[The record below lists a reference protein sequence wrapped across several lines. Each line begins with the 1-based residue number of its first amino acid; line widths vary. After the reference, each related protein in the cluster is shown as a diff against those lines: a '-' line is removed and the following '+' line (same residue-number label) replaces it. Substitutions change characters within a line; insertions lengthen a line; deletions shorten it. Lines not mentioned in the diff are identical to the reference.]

1 MTEQESLN
9 MPPRKAKRRTF
20 GTITKRRGRY
30 HVLFKGLDGNKYSAG
45 RGFDTEEQADIWLA
59 KERDRQDAARRGF
72 TTWHPPAI
80 QKEQD
85 KRKGLTVGQWMQEY
99 HQSIAPAKKPSTMQQ
114 YERTTTNRIT
124 EIPGAPDCHDM
135 QRLSLLPMVELSKD
149 DVQRWWDA
157 MVRAFPDTPETNQKA
172 YVRLRAAFA
181 EAARR
186 DLISSNPVEVRGAG
200 VKKKREAGYLPE
212 DWEIQSILEQT
223 QPRYQVLV
231 SLMLFHG
238 LRIGEALALEQQHV
252 TVEWL
257 PVPYLPRVTV
267 HVGQNAQRIT
277 PPKGQGT
284 SYMNFQSPKSYAG
297 AREVPIMPA
306 HVMLF
311 VRHLALFAP
320 ANPTVVRCDTTL
332 QVADRE
338 VMLLTV
344 TATGKPVMDTSFRS
358 VLGRAA
364 EAAGVKGR
372 ITPHAGR
379 RWLIT
384 RLAERGAHL
393 KEIGRLLGQDDMDTI
408 SKIYMQV
415 RAGRTTELMDVVSK
429 TVSTPMPTTLARRS

>member
-1 MTEQESLN
+1 MSAEEHD
-9 MPPRKAKRRTF
+9 MPRKKKYPRRSF
-20 GTITKRRGRY
+20 GTVRQKRGKFF
-30 HVLFKGLDGNKYSAG
+30 VEFKGLDEKTYSAG
-45 RGFDTEEQADIWLA
+45 QGFDTYEQADIWLA

-72 TTWHPPAI
+72 TTWHPPAV

-85 KRKGLTVGQWMQEY
+85 KRKGITVGQWMQEY
-99 HQSIAPAKKPSTMQQ
+99 HQSIAPSIKLSTLQQ

-135 QRLSLLPMVELSKD
+135 QRLSELPMVSLTKD

-157 MVRAFPDTPETNQKA
+157 MVRAFPDNQETNRKA

-181 EAARR
+181 EAVRR
-186 DLISSNPVEVRGAG
+186 DLIPSNPVEVKGAG
-200 VKKKREAGYLPE
+200 AKTKREAGYLPE
-212 DWEIQSILEQT
+212 DWEIQAALDHT
-223 QPRYQVLV
+223 QPRYKVLM

-252 TVEWL
+252 IVEWL
-257 PVPYLPRVTV
+257 PVPFLPRVTV
-267 HVGQNAQRIT
+267 QVEQNAQRIT

-284 SYMNFQSPKSYAG
+284 TYMNFQTPKSYAG

-311 VRHLALFAP
+311 VRHVALFAP
-320 ANPTVVRCDTTL
+320 TNPTVVRCDTTL
-332 QVADRE
+332 KRATRE
-338 VMLLTV
+338 AMLLTV
-344 TATGKPVMDTSFRS
+344 TDKGNTVMDTSFRS

-364 EAAGVKGR
+364 EAAGLEGR

-415 RAGRTTELMDVVSK
+415 RAGRTTELMDVVSATISHPATAK
-429 TVSTPMPTTLARRS
+429 VKGE

>member
-1 MTEQESLN
+1 MSAEDHD
-9 MPPRKAKRRTF
+9 MPRKKKYPRRSF
-20 GTITKRRGRY
+20 GTVRQKRGKFF
-30 HVLFKGLDGNKYSAG
+30 VEFKGLDEKTYSAG
-45 RGFDTEEQADIWLA
+45 QGFDTYEQADIWLA

-72 TTWHPPAI
+72 TTWHPPAV

-85 KRKGLTVGQWMQEY
+85 KRKGITVGQWMQEY
-99 HQSIAPAKKPSTMQQ
+99 HQSIAPSKKLSTMQH
-114 YERTTTNRIT
+114 YESTTRHRIT

-135 QRLSLLPMVELSKD
+135 QRLSELPMVSLTKD

-157 MVRAFPDTPETNQKA
+157 MVRAFPDSQETNRKA

-181 EAARR
+181 EAVRR
-186 DLISSNPVEVRGAG
+186 DLIPSNPVEVKGAG
-200 VKKKREAGYLPE
+200 AKTKREAGYLPE
-212 DWEIQSILEQT
+212 DWELQSILEHT
-223 QPRYQVLV
+223 QPRYQVLM

-252 TVEWL
+252 IVEWL
-257 PVPYLPRVTV
+257 PVPFLPRVTV
-267 HVGQNAQRIT
+267 QVKQNAQRIT
-277 PPKGQGT
+277 PPKGQGAT
-284 SYMNFQSPKSYAG
+284 YMNFQTPKSYAG

-311 VRHLALFAP
+311 VNHLALFAP
-320 ANPTVVRCDTTL
+320 GVPVMVRADSTL
-332 QVADRE
+332 KRVERE
-338 VMLLTV
+338 ALLLSA
-344 TATGKPVMDTSFRS
+344 TATGRPVMDTSFRS

-364 EAAGVKGR
+364 EAAGVEGR

-393 KEIGRLLGQDDMDTI
+393 KEIGRLLGQDDMETI

-429 TVSTPMPTTLARRS
+429 TVSYPVLTKAKGR